1 MGVPVLL
8 IGKSGSGKSA
18 SLRNFPE
25 VGVINILG
33 KPFPFKGKMN
43 SIVTKEYPVV
53 KGALQK
59 SKTNSMVIDDAGYLI
74 TDQFMVGHSNAGQ
87 GNSVFALY
95 NDIGDQFYQLVQFV
109 ILQLPPEK
117 IVYFFMHEDKNDAG
131 DIKPKTI
138 GKLLDEK
145 VCVEGMF
152 TVALRCIVSGDKHIF
167 LTQSNGYDIQ
177 KSPMGMFDE
186 MEIDNDLKF
195 VDEKIREY
203 WNLNK

>member
-1 MGVPVLL
+1 MGIPVLL

-25 VGVINILG
+25 AGVINVLG
-33 KPFPFKGKMN
+33 KPFPFKGKVG
-43 SIVTKEYPVV
+43 SIVTKDYPTV

-59 SKTNSMVIDDAGYLI
+59 SKSNSMVIDDAGYLI

-95 NDIGDQFYQLVQFV
+95 NDIGDQFYQLIEFV
-109 ILQLPPEK
+109 IQQLPPEK

-177 KSPMGMFDE
+177 KSPMGMFAE
-186 MEIDNDLKF
+186 MEIENDLKV
-195 VDEKIREY
+195 VDKEIRDY
-203 WNLNK
+203 WELNK